1 VMTVRRHLLFLL
13 PALSLGAPGY
23 AADGLYL
30 GAEAGVVER
39 DVAGFDD
46 AANAGIRIGYEF
58 QSIGIGDLSI
68 EGSYTDSISDG
79 DLPAGAKWSMKAF
92 SGYGVLRTA
101 GPIYLK
107 GRAGFSAW
115 DVDAGAASDDG
126 TDFSYGLGAGL
137 SFGIAQLEIEYTVLQ
152 DDIKYYGAALNI
164 MTPF

>member
-1 VMTVRRHLLFLL
+1 MTVRQSLLFLL
-13 PALSLGAPGY
+13 PALFLAAPGH

-39 DVAGFDD
+39 DVTGFDD

-58 QSIGIGDLSI
+58 QGIGIGDLAV
-68 EGSYTDSISDG
+68 EGSYIDSISDG
-79 DLPAGAKWSMKAF
+79 DLPAGDNWSMKAL
-92 SGYGVLRTA
+92 SGYLVLRTA

-107 GRAGFSAW
+107 GRAGFSYW

-137 SFGIAQLEIEYTVLQ
+137 SFGIAQLEVEYTVLE
-152 DDIKYYGAALNI
+152 DDIKYYGVALNI
-164 MTPF
+164 MTPL